1 MILYLVLLTNL
12 FVKNL
17 RAKCMQDEFKMS
29 MMRELNFFIGLQ
41 IKQTRDDI
49 FINPSKYIK
58 DILKRFVWM
67 FGVIRF

>member
-1 MILYLVLLTNL
+1 
-12 FVKNL
+12 
-17 RAKCMQDEFKMS
+17 MQDEFKMS